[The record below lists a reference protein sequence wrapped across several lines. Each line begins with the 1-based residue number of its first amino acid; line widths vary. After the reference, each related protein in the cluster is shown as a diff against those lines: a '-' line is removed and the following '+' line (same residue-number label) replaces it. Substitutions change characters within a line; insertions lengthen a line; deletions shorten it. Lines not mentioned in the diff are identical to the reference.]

1 MNFLGSF
8 EEPFFCKINSPIVVS
23 AIDLEAKINR
33 NSQNRVKIA
42 PMNSNIVWHQASITR
57 ERREQLNGHESFILW
72 FTGLSG
78 AGKSSLAHR
87 VEELLFERGCRTY
100 VFDGDNVRH
109 GLCSDLAF
117 SKEDRRENIRRI
129 GEMSKLFI
137 DAGVIALTAFI
148 SPFRKDRQM
157 VRSLVGEGD
166 FIEVYCNASI
176 EVCEN
181 RDVKGLYKKARLGEI
196 PDFTGISSP
205 YEEPENPEVTVH
217 SGVDTLDTCA
227 QIVLRYLENKHKI

>member
-1 MNFLGSF
+1 M
-8 EEPFFCKINSPIVVS
+8 S
-23 AIDLEAKINR
+23 A
-33 NSQNRVKIA
+33 
-42 PMNSNIVWHQASITR
+42 NIVWHQASVTR
-57 ERREQLNGHESFILW
+57 EKRERLNGHESFILW

-78 AGKSSLAHR
+78 AGKSTLAHR

-117 SKEDRRENIRRI
+117 SIEDRRENIRRI

-148 SPFRKDRQM
+148 SPFRRDRQM

-166 FIEVYCNASI
+166 FIEVYCNAPI

-205 YEEPENPEVTVH
+205 YEEPENPEITLH
-217 SGVDTLDTCA
+217 SGVDSLDTCA
-227 QIVLRYLENKHKI
+227 EIVLRYLENKRKI